1 MFPIPS
7 LSFDGGISVTT
18 SEAAQ
23 IEYPELLEQL
33 MKVTAEALKVDSV
46 DPNVPLPE
54 LGIDSLN
61 IVEVIIACEEIYGKF
76 RIDPSG
82 LEFDEMTSLLDM
94 HKQMIS
100 FPLNS

>member
-1 MFPIPS
+1 MS
-7 LSFDGGISVTT
+7 TT
-18 SEAAQ
+18 NTET
-23 IEYPELLEQL
+23 IEHPELLEEL
-33 MKVTAEALKVDSV
+33 RKVTAEALKVDSV

-76 RIDPSG
+76 RIDPAK
-82 LEFDEMTSLLDM
+82 LEFDEMTSLMDM

-100 FPLNS
+100 FETAS

>member
-1 MFPIPS
+1 MS
-7 LSFDGGISVTT
+7 TT
-18 SEAAQ
+18 NTET
-23 IEYPELLEQL
+23 IEHPELLAEL
-33 MKVTAEALKVDSV
+33 RKVTAEALRVDSV

-76 RIDPSG
+76 RIDPAK
-82 LEFDEMTSLLDM
+82 LEFDEMTSLMDM

-100 FPLNS
+100 FENPP

>member
-1 MFPIPS
+1 MS
-7 LSFDGGISVTT
+7 TT
-18 SEAAQ
+18 TTKPVEH
-23 IEYPELLEQL
+23 PELLAEL

-76 RIDPSG
+76 RIDPSR
-82 LEFDEMTSLLDM
+82 LEFDEMTSLTDM
-94 HKQMIS
+94 HNQMIS
-100 FPLNS
+100 FELGS

>member
-1 MFPIPS
+1 MATAT
-7 LSFDGGISVTT
+7 V
-18 SEAAQ
+18 EQ
-23 IEYPELLEQL
+23 IEYPELLAQL
-33 MKVTAEALKVDSV
+33 MKVTAEALKVESV

-61 IVEVIIACEEIYGKF
+61 IVEVIIACEEIYGQF

-100 FPLNS
+100 FPTAS

>member
-1 MFPIPS
+1 
-7 LSFDGGISVTT
+7 VATAT
-18 SEAAQ
+18 VEQ
-23 IEYPELLEQL
+23 IEYPELLAQL
-33 MKVTAEALKVDSV
+33 MKVTAEALKVESV

-61 IVEVIIACEEIYGKF
+61 IVEVIIACEEIYGQF

-100 FPLNS
+100 FPTAS